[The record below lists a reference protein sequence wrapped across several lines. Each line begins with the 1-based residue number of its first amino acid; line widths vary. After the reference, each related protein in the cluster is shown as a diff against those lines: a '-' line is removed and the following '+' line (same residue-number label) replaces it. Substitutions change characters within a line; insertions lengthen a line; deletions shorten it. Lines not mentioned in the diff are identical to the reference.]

1 MRVLVAGAT
10 GAIGRQL
17 VPVLTSAGH
26 EVIGL
31 AKRDPGLPA
40 GSRVRM
46 VLADALDGPAV
57 AAAVRQANPDA
68 VVNMLTAI
76 PARINPRRMARE
88 FGLTNRL
95 RTEGTHHV
103 LSAAAATGVRRII
116 AQGLAYA
123 YDPAG
128 RGPADEDQPLWR
140 RPPAQFAPVLRALT
154 ELEQRTR
161 DAGGLVLRL
170 GHLYGPGTIYAP
182 GGSFVEQV
190 RAGKVPLVGGGRSV
204 FSFTHTDDV
213 ATAVLAALDSD
224 ATGVLNVV
232 DDDPAT
238 VATWLPVLAG
248 MLAAPQ
254 PRRVPS
260 ALARLA
266 VGGWGVAFMTQ
277 LRGADNGRARRT
289 LNWRPRHRSWRDGFA
304 HEFRTQ
310 GPAWAESPMTTAPIP
325 GNGSGPRL
333 STEEKR

>member
-1 MRVLVAGAT
+1 MRILVAGAT
-10 GAIGRQL
+10 GVIGRQL
-17 VPVLTSAGH
+17 VPVLTAAGH

-31 AKRDPGLPA
+31 AKRDPGVPV
-40 GSRVRM
+40 GTHVRM
-46 VLADALDGPAV
+46 VIADALDGPAV
-57 AAAVRQANPDA
+57 TAAVRRANPDA

-76 PARINPRRMARE
+76 PARINPRRMARD
-88 FGLTNRL
+88 FALTNRL
-95 RTEGTHHV
+95 RTAGTRHL
-103 LSAAAATGVRRII
+103 LSAAAETGVRRVI
-116 AQGLAYA
+116 AQGLAYG

-128 RGPADEDQPLWR
+128 DGPADEDQPLWR
-140 RPPAQFAPVLRALT
+140 HPPAQFAPNLRALI

-182 GGSFVEQV
+182 DGSFAEQV
-190 RAGKVPLVGGGRSV
+190 RARQVPLVGGGTSV
-204 FSFTHTDDV
+204 FSFTHTYDA

-224 ATGVLNVV
+224 ATGVLNIV

-238 VATWLPVLAG
+238 VATWLPVLAT

-277 LRGADNGRARRT
+277 LRGADNTHARRT
-289 LNWRPRHRSWRDGFA
+289 LNWRPQYGSWRDGFA
-304 HEFRTQ
+304 HELRTRVSQ
-310 GPAWAESPMTTAPIP
+310 SLV
-325 GNGSGPRL
+325 NGSEPQL
-333 STEEKR
+333 SAEEKR

>member
-10 GAIGRQL
+10 GVIGRQL
-17 VPVLTSAGH
+17 LPLLASAGH

-31 AKRDPGLPA
+31 AKRDPGVLA
-40 GSRVRM
+40 GTQMRM
-46 VLADALDGPAV
+46 VIADALDGPAV
-57 AAAVRQANPDA
+57 TAAVRQANPDA

-76 PARINPRRMARE
+76 PARIDPRRMARQ
-88 FGLTNRL
+88 FDLTNRL
-95 RTEGTHHV
+95 RTEGTRHL
-103 LSAAAATGVRRII
+103 LSAAAATGVRRVI

-123 YDPAG
+123 YDPSG
-128 RGPADEDQPLWR
+128 TGPADEDQPLWR
-140 RPPAQFAPVLRALT
+140 HPPAQFAPNLRALT

-182 GGSFVEQV
+182 DGSFVEQI
-190 RAGKVPLVGGGRSV
+190 RAGKVPMVGGGTSV
-204 FSFTHTDDV
+204 FSFTHTYDA

-224 ATGVLNVV
+224 ATGALNIV

-248 MLAAPQ
+248 LLAAPR

-266 VGGWGVAFMTQ
+266 VGGWGVAFMTR
-277 LRGADNGRARRT
+277 LRGADNTRARRT
-289 LNWRPRHRSWRDGFA
+289 LSWHPRYGSWRDGFA
-304 HEFRTQ
+304 DEFADAGTGGQRNRN
-310 GPAWAESPMTTAPIP
+310 TAVH
-325 GNGSGPRL
+325 
-333 STEEKR
+333 